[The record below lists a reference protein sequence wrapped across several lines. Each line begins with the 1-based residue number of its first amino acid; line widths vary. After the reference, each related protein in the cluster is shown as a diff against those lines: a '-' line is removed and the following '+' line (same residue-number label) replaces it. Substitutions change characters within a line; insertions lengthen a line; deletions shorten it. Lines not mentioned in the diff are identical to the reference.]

1 VSDDIMLQ
9 TEKQQKAIDEIE
21 QSRVIL
27 TPGQIVLKQF
37 MRNKLAIA
45 GLITIVVMAL
55 FCYIGPYFSP
65 YGETELFYLNTA
77 TGEEIRMSDKEA
89 ISGNKDIVLNVKAKP
104 SKEHW
109 LGTTELGCDVL
120 TRLMYGGRISLM
132 VGFIVVTIE
141 IIIGVVMGCIAGYYG
156 KWVDMLLMRLV
167 EILNSIP
174 FIPLM
179 LIISSVLI
187 SWDVRPAKKIYY
199 TMFILGLLYWP
210 GVARFIRGNVLSL
223 REMEYMQAAEA
234 TGLSVRR
241 KIFGHLI
248 PNLMPLIIVI
258 ATMDL
263 GGVIITESTMSY
275 LGIGVSAPYASWGNM
290 VSSVTNDT
298 VMRYCPYIWVPPGI
312 CILLTVMAFNF
323 VGDGLRDAF
332 DPRMKR

>member
-1 VSDDIMLQ
+1 MSDDMMVQ
-9 TEKQQKAIDEIE
+9 TNKQQQAIDELE
-21 QSRVIL
+21 RSRVIL
-27 TPGQIVLKQF
+27 TPGQIVMKQF
-37 MRNKLAIA
+37 MRNKLAIVGA
-45 GLITIVVMAL
+45 IVIIFMVL
-55 FCYIGPYFSP
+55 FCYVGPLFSP

-77 TGEEIRMSDKEA
+77 TGEEIRMSDKA
-89 ISGNKDIVLNVKAKP
+89 GISGNEDVILNIKSSP
-104 SKEHW
+104 SKGHL
-109 LGTTELGCDVL
+109 LGTSELGCDVL

-132 VGFIVVTIE
+132 VGFLVVALEIV
-141 IIIGVVMGCIAGYYG
+141 IGVILGCIAGYYG
-156 KWVDMLLMRLV
+156 KWVDMLVMRAV

-187 SWDVRPAKKIYY
+187 SLEIPPAKKIYY

-210 GVARFIRGNVLSL
+210 GVARMIRGNVLSL

-234 TGLSVRR
+234 TGLKVRR
-241 KIFGHLI
+241 KIFGHLV

-263 GGVIITESTMSY
+263 GGVIIAESTMSF
-275 LGIGVSAPYASWGNM
+275 LGIGVAAPYASWGNM

-298 VMRYCPYIWVPPGI
+298 VMRNCPFIWVPPGL
-312 CILLTVMAFNF
+312 CILFTVMAFNF

>member
-1 VSDDIMLQ
+1 MSDSATVQ
-9 TEKQQKAIDEIE
+9 TNKQQQAIDELE
-21 QSRVIL
+21 RSRVIL
-27 TPGQIVLKQF
+27 TPGQLVMKQF
-37 MRNKLAIA
+37 MRNKLAIVGA
-45 GLITIVVMAL
+45 VVIIFMIL
-55 FCYIGPYFSP
+55 FCYVGPLFSP

-77 TGEEIRMSDKEA
+77 TGEEIRMSDKEG
-89 ISGNKDIVLNVKAKP
+89 ISGNEDVILNVKSPP
-104 SKEHW
+104 SREHP
-109 LGTTELGCDVL
+109 LGTSELGCDVL

-132 VGFIVVTIE
+132 VGFLVVAIE
-141 IIIGVVMGCIAGYYG
+141 IVIGVILGCLAGYYG
-156 KWVDMLLMRLV
+156 KWVDMLIMRMV

-179 LIISSVLI
+179 LIVSSLLI
-187 SWDVRPAKKIYY
+187 SLEIQPAKKIYY
-199 TMFILGLLYWP
+199 TMFVLGLIYWP
-210 GVARFIRGNVLSL
+210 GVTRLVRGNVLSL

-234 TGLSVRR
+234 TGLKVSR

-263 GGVIITESTMSY
+263 GGVIISESTMSF
-275 LGIGVSAPYASWGNM
+275 LGIGVAAPYASWGNM
-290 VSSVTNDT
+290 VGSVTNDA
-298 VMRYCPYIWVPPGI
+298 VMRNCPYIWVPPGV